1 MLILIV
7 IAAVAIGVGV
17 IFAAVQNSKPG
28 TTNNMDSSTEL
39 KIEDVKV
46 GTGAAVKAGDTIT
59 VHYTGT
65 FADGTKFDS
74 SLNRGEPF
82 SFQVPGQV
90 IAGWNQG
97 VLGMQVGGVRK
108 LIIPPQLGYGPND
121 YGPIPG
127 NSTLYFTIELLGIE

>member
-17 IFAAVQNSKPG
+17 IFAAVQNSKPE

>member
-1 MLILIV
+1 
-7 IAAVAIGVGV
+7 
-17 IFAAVQNSKPG
+17 
-28 TTNNMDSSTEL
+28 
-39 KIEDVKV
+39 
-46 GTGAAVKAGDTIT
+46 VKAGDTIT

-108 LIIPPQLGYGPND
+108 LIIPPQLGYGPTD